1 MGPSFVDSCIVEWMI
16 LLLLDL
22 DLSLVLMKDE
32 ISFSSPLCKL
42 LSIRSCIDFLRRRS
56 RTIAGDGSD
65 DEDDDVAFFFFF
77 LSVSSFSLPAVFLF
91 LPPKKVAANRPA
103 RAALIDSIPLLAI
116 NSLESRKEASGG
128 GEIGRSMPSKLPLL
142 VSDIVFL

>member
-1 MGPSFVDSCIVEWMI
+1 MYQVYQLLATI

-116 NSLESRKEASGG
+116 NSFDSRKEASGGGGG